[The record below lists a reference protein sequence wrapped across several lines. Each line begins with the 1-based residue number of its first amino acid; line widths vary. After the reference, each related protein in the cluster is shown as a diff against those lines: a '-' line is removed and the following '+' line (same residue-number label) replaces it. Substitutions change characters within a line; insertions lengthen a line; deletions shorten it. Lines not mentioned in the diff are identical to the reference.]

1 MPLEIFCTN
10 KKITTNYNLV
20 VNIFFNYHPRNI
32 RQGYLLGEDRA
43 QEIEPPQV
51 EAYFAQNHNIDSTN
65 TLWPL

>member
-1 MPLEIFCTN
+1 MLRL
-10 KKITTNYNLV
+10 LV
-20 VNIFFNYHPRNI
+20 NSLML
-32 RQGYLLGEDRA
+32 GYLLGEDRA